1 MNWYVVKLVFRITA
15 GEERTAG
22 QFDEHLRLIQAES
35 LEQAYVKARLLGIR
49 EESPLED
56 SGATN
61 REFVNIAGLR
71 PLRELCDG
79 TEVYSR
85 IHEVS
90 VPGDYVQWIHQ
101 QAATLVN

>member
-22 QFDEHLRLIQAES
+22 QFDEHLRLIRAES
-35 LEQAYVKARLLGIR
+35 QEQAYVKARLLGIR
-49 EESPLED
+49 EESTSSD
-56 SGATN
+56 SDPMN
-61 REFVNIAGLR
+61 REFVNIAGLH
-71 PLRELCDG
+71 PLQELCDG

-85 IHEVS
+85 THEVS

-101 QAATLVN
+101 QAAALVN